1 MHPYL
6 IEELC
11 RMRRH
16 EIDNEFK
23 HSHLVH
29 KKHSKPSSL
38 IRRNRIE
45 EICRTRR
52 HEIDN
57 EFKHSHL
64 VHKKYSKPSSLIK
77 RILKFIYGNTAEV
90 KKMKNAHE
98 NA

>member
-11 RMRRH
+11 RIRRH

-23 HSHLVH
+23 HSPLVH
-29 KKHSKPSSL
+29 KKHSKPPSL
-38 IRRNRIE
+38 IR
-45 EICRTRR
+45 
-52 HEIDN
+52 
-57 EFKHSHL
+57 
-64 VHKKYSKPSSLIK
+64 
-77 RILKFIYGNTAEV
+77 RILKFIYGITAVV